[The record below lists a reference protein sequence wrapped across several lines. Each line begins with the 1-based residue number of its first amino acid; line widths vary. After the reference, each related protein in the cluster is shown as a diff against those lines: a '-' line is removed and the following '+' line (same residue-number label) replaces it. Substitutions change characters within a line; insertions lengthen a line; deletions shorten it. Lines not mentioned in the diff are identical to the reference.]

1 MTLAS
6 LAIRN
11 LARDKLRVALTAAG
25 VATAILTFLLLRA
38 VVWAWTAGPR
48 LAARDRVVTRNK
60 VTFAMSLPKH
70 YVDQVRKAPHV
81 VAATWASWFGGRDPR
96 HDTSFFST
104 LAVDPATFFTV
115 YDDMETTPA
124 AREAFARDR
133 RGAIVGDLLAR
144 RLGWTVGD
152 RVTLR
157 SGIVPGE
164 WEFTIDGTY
173 TAASRAVDRAS
184 FVLRWDYVNDAIPP
198 EYRDRIGWI
207 VSRVDD
213 SARTAEIGAQIDRIF
228 DERDTQTLSQDER
241 SISASFL
248 AMFSAV
254 LEAVDAVCA
263 TIIGVMTLVMAN
275 TIAMGVR
282 ERTNEYGVLLAI
294 GFRPAHLALSVAAEG
309 FVIGLAGATVGAGL
323 AWPFVNLL
331 VRRVVDDTFGSLIPN
346 LRLEPRHVAQALAAA
361 LIAAPVAA
369 ALPAWRASRLRVVAA
384 LRRVG

>member
-173 TAASRAVDRAS
+173 TAASRAV
-184 FVLRWDYVNDAIPP
+184 
-198 EYRDRIGWI
+198 
-207 VSRVDD
+207 
-213 SARTAEIGAQIDRIF
+213 
-228 DERDTQTLSQDER
+228 
-241 SISASFL
+241 
-248 AMFSAV
+248 
-254 LEAVDAVCA
+254 
-263 TIIGVMTLVMAN
+263 
-275 TIAMGVR
+275 
-282 ERTNEYGVLLAI
+282 
-294 GFRPAHLALSVAAEG
+294 
-309 FVIGLAGATVGAGL
+309 
-323 AWPFVNLL
+323 
-331 VRRVVDDTFGSLIPN
+331 
-346 LRLEPRHVAQALAAA
+346 
-361 LIAAPVAA
+361 
-369 ALPAWRASRLRVVAA
+369 
-384 LRRVG
+384 